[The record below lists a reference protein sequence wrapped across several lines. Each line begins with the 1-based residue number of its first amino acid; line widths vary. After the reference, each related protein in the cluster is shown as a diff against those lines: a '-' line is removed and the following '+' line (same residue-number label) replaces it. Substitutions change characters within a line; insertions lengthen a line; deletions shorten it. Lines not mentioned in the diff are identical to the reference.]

1 MSSATSTMI
10 PRFLLPQYGRIWQ
23 RSTQNLIQHRLAS
36 TKSTSDANTSASG
49 PRVLAKPERFNPPSH
64 GSRLPNKKHVPRHY
78 GGDLSFQEKQAQA
91 KKEYPGLMPGEGTY
105 GWWFWNNKWFHMCL
119 TLGTLFSLAIYTA
132 TENFKRTSPF
142 ADMLPAKGDFL
153 SHPIDSFQ
161 HLGHVIRLHEAHKSA
176 EISAKRQRAIDD
188 VAKRTMYRKAHGLPE
203 EQGVMGF
210 IKLKEPERIA
220 SVSRGVLEPEPA
232 TAPAPATKEGEQK
245 QEQQQQ

>member
-1 MSSATSTMI
+1 
-10 PRFLLPQYGRIWQ
+10 
-23 RSTQNLIQHRLAS
+23 
-36 TKSTSDANTSASG
+36 
-49 PRVLAKPERFNPPSH
+49 
-64 GSRLPNKKHVPRHY
+64 
-78 GGDLSFQEKQAQA
+78 
-91 KKEYPGLMPGEGTY
+91 
-105 GWWFWNNKWFHMCL
+105 
-119 TLGTLFSLAIYTA
+119 
-132 TENFKRTSPF
+132 
-142 ADMLPAKGDFL
+142 MLPAKGDFL

-232 TAPAPATKEGEQK
+232 TAPAPATEEGERK

>member
-23 RSTQNLIQHRLAS
+23 RPTQKLIQRRLAS
-36 TKSTSDANTSASG
+36 TKSTAEANTTPSG
-49 PRVLAKPERFNPPSH
+49 QRVLAKPERFNPPSH
-64 GSRLPNKKHVPRHY
+64 GSRLPSKKNVPRHY

-91 KKEYPGLMPGEGTY
+91 QKEYPGLMPGEGTF

-119 TLGTLFSLAIYTA
+119 TLGSLFAIAIYTA

-142 ADMLPAKGDFL
+142 ADMLPARGDFF
-153 SHPIDSFQ
+153 SHPIDSFS

-176 EISAKRQRAIDD
+176 EISARRQRAIDD

-203 EQGVMGF
+203 EQGIAGF

-220 SVSRGVLEPEPA
+220 SVSRGVLEPEA
-232 TAPAPATKEGEQK
+232 TASAAKAEP
-245 QEQQQQ
+245 QQQEKQ

>member
-1 MSSATSTMI
+1 MI

-23 RSTQNLIQHRLAS
+23 RSTTQKLIPIQRRLAS
-36 TKSTSDANTSASG
+36 TKSTSEASTTPSG
-49 PRVLAKPERFNPPSH
+49 QRVLAKPERFNPPSH
-64 GSRLPNKKHVPRHY
+64 GSRLPNKNNLPKHY
-78 GGDLSFQEKQAQA
+78 GGDLSFQEKKAQA
-91 KKEYPGLMPGEGTY
+91 KKEYPGLAPGEGTF
-105 GWWFWNNKWFHMCL
+105 GHWFVNNRWVHMCL

-142 ADMLPAKGDFL
+142 ADMLPSRSDFW
-153 SHPIDSFQ
+153 SHPIDSLQ

-188 VAKRTMYRKAHGLPE
+188 VAKRTQYRKAHGLPE

-220 SVSRGVLEPEPA
+220 SVSRGVPEPDA
-232 TAPAPATKEGEQK
+232 ASPVAKVEEQK
-245 QEQQQQ
+245 